1 MSKMEMVVGI
11 SGASGSIYGI
21 RLLEILSRMDIVTHL
36 VITRSARQIIEIET
50 DYSVVEVEDIAS
62 YVYEER
68 EFAAPI
74 ASGSHRFH
82 GMIVAPCSMKTVGSI
97 ANGMSDNLLE
107 RTADVCLK
115 ERRRLVIVPRE
126 TPLNEIH
133 LENMLKLTRAGAVIL
148 PACPGFYSRPK
159 TIDDLVNSITGRA
172 LDLAGIDNE
181 VYKRWK

>member
-1 MSKMEMVVGI
+1 MEIVIGI

-21 RLLEILSRMDIVTHL
+21 RLLEILSKMGMVTHL

-50 DYSVVEVEDIAS
+50 DYSVVEVEDMAS

-68 EFAAPI
+68 EFTAPI

-115 ERRRLVIVPRE
+115 ERRRLVVVPRE

-133 LENMLKLTRAGAVIL
+133 LENMLKLTRAGAIVM
-148 PACPGFYSRPK
+148 PACPGFYSKPK
-159 TIDDLVNSITGRA
+159 HIDDLVNSIVGRA
-172 LDLAGIDNE
+172 LDLAGIDND